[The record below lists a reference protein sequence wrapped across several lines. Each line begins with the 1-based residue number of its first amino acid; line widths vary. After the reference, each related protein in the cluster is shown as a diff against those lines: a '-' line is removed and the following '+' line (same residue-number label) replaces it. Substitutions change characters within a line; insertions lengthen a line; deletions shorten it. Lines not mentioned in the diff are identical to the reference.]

1 MGRMKG
7 LGFTTGTVPS
17 VLTRTFWIF
26 LFLGEMQPLCQIGI
40 RTLQCMNLKFKKTLK
55 KNPMASGAECI
66 QQVQSL
72 LPGTLENR
80 ETEVDVVLR
89 SLLMRLLHID
99 AFVRPFRLSVS
110 FIVVPSL
117 SGR

>member
-1 MGRMKG
+1 
-7 LGFTTGTVPS
+7 
-17 VLTRTFWIF
+17 
-26 LFLGEMQPLCQIGI
+26 
-40 RTLQCMNLKFKKTLK
+40 MNLKSKKTLK

-80 ETEVDVVLR
+80 ETEVDVVLQ
-89 SLLMRLLHID
+89 SLLMRLLHFD

>member
-1 MGRMKG
+1 
-7 LGFTTGTVPS
+7 
-17 VLTRTFWIF
+17 
-26 LFLGEMQPLCQIGI
+26 
-40 RTLQCMNLKFKKTLK
+40 MNLKFKKTLK

-99 AFVRPFRLSVS
+99 AFCSAF
-110 FIVVPSL
+110 PSL
-117 SGR
+117 CLLHGCAVFVWPVKERWDRGSEAPV